1 MPRNDQVTGQ
11 WHLLRELES
20 GKGLTLREL
29 RQPSQCGS
37 ARVPAGERQKGSA
50 KNIFSFGLVDQAF
63 RKLRRRDPA
72 TLQPDELASNPE
84 LRGVV
89 ETLCNSLKEAGG
101 QKGQ

>member
-1 MPRNDQVTGQ
+1 MPRNDQVTRQ

-29 RQPSQCGS
+29 RQPGQCGS

-50 KNIFSFGLVDQAF
+50 KNIFSFGLVDQA
-63 RKLRRRDPA
+63 RQEMLRRA
-72 TLQPDELASNPE
+72 VAPE